1 MNPHPSPPYVAL
13 TPSQRLTDL
22 EDENRRLWLAKKAL
36 EERYDHVWK
45 QTTDYHAIAE
55 RTATE
60 NAELRAGKR
69 KLEEAALTTEARL
82 RGALSENSRLQM
94 VAQAADAKRAK
105 AEADVL
111 HANAE
116 CRRQTNAIKAME
128 ADAATVRADV
138 ERVKLEKQFLSSSLQ
153 NANAKVRG
161 LTAEVL
167 EHKNKQMQCA
177 KAGKEEA
184 DLRAKVAHLQ
194 RKADEL
200 AAKGEDTAKVDA
212 LRAKND
218 ALKARNEE
226 LEKESAKLRRRLAK
240 LDALHKDKAARL
252 AEIAALA
259 QKGGVGQSG

>member
-1 MNPHPSPPYVAL
+1 MNPMHPSPPYVAL

-22 EDENRRLWLAKKAL
+22 EDENRRLWVAKSAL
-36 EERYDHVWK
+36 EERYDHAWK
-45 QTTDYHAIAE
+45 QTTDYHGIAE
-55 RTATE
+55 RAAAE
-60 NAELRAGKR
+60 NTELRACKR
-69 KLEEAALTTEARL
+69 KLEDAALSTEAKL

-94 VAQAADAKRAK
+94 LAQAADAKRAK

-111 HANAE
+111 HAGAE
-116 CRRQTNAIKAME
+116 SRRQANAIKAME

-167 EHKNKQMQCA
+167 EHKARQMQGA
-177 KAGKEEA
+177 KAGKDEA
-184 DLRAKVAHLQ
+184 DLRAKLQ
-194 RKADEL
+194 RKADMS
-200 AAKGEDTAKVDA
+200 EDAAKVDA

-218 ALKARNEE
+218 ALKARSEE
-226 LEKESAKLRRRLAK
+226 LEKEGAKLKRRVAK
-240 LDALHKDKAARL
+240 LEALHKDKAARL

-259 QKGGVGQSG
+259 QKGGE